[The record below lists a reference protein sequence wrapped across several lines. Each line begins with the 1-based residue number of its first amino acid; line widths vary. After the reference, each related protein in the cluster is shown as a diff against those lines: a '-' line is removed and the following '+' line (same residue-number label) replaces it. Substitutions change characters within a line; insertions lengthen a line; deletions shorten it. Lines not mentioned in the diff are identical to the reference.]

1 MLAYAVRRILI
12 SIPIIIASTML
23 TFVLVKL
30 SGDPLASLKGRN
42 PPVPQ
47 HTIDLEEHRLWLDR
61 SWPAQYWHWI
71 SNVVFHGNFG
81 ATLNPGDNVRHELF
95 SALWVTTRLVLGAVL
110 IALVL
115 AVITGVYS
123 AVHQY
128 SATDYTSSFFG
139 FLFLSMPVF
148 WFAVLLKEGGIWF
161 NQNVS
166 HSTTFYTIGD
176 KSVFLTDNSWQAHL
190 KDIGGHMVLPVIV
203 LSLTSYAAWS
213 RFTRASML
221 EVLDTD
227 YVRLARA
234 KGLSNRRV
242 LIKHALRNA
251 LIPLVTVTSLDVAA
265 LLGGAIIVETVFQWH
280 GMGYLFLTALGTINA
295 SVMLAWLSVTAFI
308 VIVFNLLADILY
320 GILDP
325 RIRHA

>member
-12 SIPIIIASTML
+12 SIPVIIASTML

-30 SGDPLASLKGRN
+30 SGDPLDSLKTRN

-47 HTIDLEEHRLWLDR
+47 HTIDLERHRLWLDR

-71 SNVVFHGNFG
+71 SDVVLHGNFG
-81 ATLNPGDNVRHELF
+81 ETLNPGENVRHELF
-95 SALWVTTRLVLGAVL
+95 SALWVTTRLVVCAVL
-110 IALVL
+110 ISLVL

-148 WFAVLLKEGGIWF
+148 WFAVLLKQGGIWY

-234 KGLSNRRV
+234 KGLSSRRV

-308 VIVFNLLADILY
+308 VIIFNLLADILY
-320 GILDP
+320 GVLDP
-325 RIRHA
+325 RIRYA